1 MKDISVEELKMS
13 YPDVALAMETVVLEE
28 ELVNKLRLDGHVRR
42 SDSKVE
48 IVVQL
53 SGNYELV
60 ISPALSKDS
69 EGSTW
74 GGSRVIR
81 SEQLKESVEKYVI
94 SAVCQLRSADARFKT
109 IAEFRVEATSLE
121 RLIAKFLYSV
131 EKVCKKRLV
140 ALPIETIN

>member
-42 SDSKVE
+42 RDSKVE
-48 IVVQL
+48 IVVKL

-94 SAVCQLRSADARFKT
+94 SAVCRLRCADERFKT